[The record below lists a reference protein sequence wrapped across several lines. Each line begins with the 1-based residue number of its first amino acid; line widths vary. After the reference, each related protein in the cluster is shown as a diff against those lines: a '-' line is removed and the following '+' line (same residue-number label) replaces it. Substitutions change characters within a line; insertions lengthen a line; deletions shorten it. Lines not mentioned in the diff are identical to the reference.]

1 MSEQGA
7 AAPVPFGD
15 FPDWYRP
22 LFQVSEPEVAF
33 DLATLHLR
41 RKRLLGSPRRIHM
54 ALAEA
59 WFEIAAAA
67 AGSPDMYWR
76 ITEEQNENG
85 YATKARA
92 WMRRAIRAEYPPQA
106 NGGIQVDPSTF
117 AIRLDGDGFLLGQDF
132 SAQVVS
138 ADPQRAITALAAASQ
153 RFMYVT
159 GDGRESTPDDPAGGD
174 WRNYT
179 PNYVSDPQEH
189 PDGPTIE
196 CDCKDGVMPLMART
210 MIRILVEEL
219 RTAGVDHAQ
228 IRPRAD

>member
-7 AAPVPFGD
+7 ATPVPFGD

-22 LFQVSEPEVAF
+22 LFQVADPQVAF

-117 AIRLDGDGFLLGQDF
+117 GIRLDGDGFLLGQDF

-138 ADPQRAITALAAASQ
+138 PDSQRAITALAAASR

-179 PNYVSDPQEH
+179 PNYVSDPQDH

-228 IRPRAD
+228 IRPTAT